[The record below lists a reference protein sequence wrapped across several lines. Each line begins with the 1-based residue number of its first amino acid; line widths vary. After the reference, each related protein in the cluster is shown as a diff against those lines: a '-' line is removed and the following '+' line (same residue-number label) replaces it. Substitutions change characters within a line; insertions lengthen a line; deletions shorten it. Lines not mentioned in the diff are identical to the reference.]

1 MTHRAGLIVLGG
13 VVAVIVG
20 LGAMMLYVP
29 SLMPPAIAA
38 GIASTTPEPSP
49 KLLPRKPCELLQR
62 PPPPPPQPAGP
73 TSRLAPP
80 KPLVLPA
87 RRLCW
92 LRHAEADRGLRCSG
106 IAVTRSYRA
115 AVAAMA
121 APAVQ
126 YHHQLIEQRTD
137 PARPNSDY
145 DGSRA
150 IPCRP
155 AAGDRHCGSNDN
167 HPSGRHWPDHWRR
180 MLRLDEVFHRLCD
193 RAGDDLQRLPR

>member
-87 RRLCW
+87 RATL
-92 LRHAEADRGLRCSG
+92 LAPSRGG
-106 IAVTRSYRA
+106 
-115 AVAAMA
+115 
-121 APAVQ
+121 
-126 YHHQLIEQRTD
+126 
-137 PARPNSDY
+137 
-145 DGSRA
+145 
-150 IPCRP
+150 
-155 AAGDRHCGSNDN
+155 
-167 HPSGRHWPDHWRR
+167 
-180 MLRLDEVFHRLCD
+180 
-193 RAGDDLQRLPR
+193 